1 MKIYRKRVVKIV
13 KELVWGFILVVYLTS
28 GGILLWSKIVR
39 STSIN
44 YSKYTITNKY
54 EMSVDEANLAVY

>member
-1 MKIYRKRVVKIV
+1 MYRKRVVKIV
-13 KELVWGFILVVYLTS
+13 KKLVCGFILVVYLTS